1 MFIKI
6 FLNGFEFIAST
17 AVMTTIPLFYYSI
30 KNRWGF
36 RKFIYRAIAVGGGVA
51 LSMIV
56 SLILLSF
63 QFVLA
68 GKTFSDGL
76 YHIYSSFLKRTHE
89 AGAYTDGLIVESVR
103 EPVYNVVAY
112 YILNPPVL
120 DFYHMGIDFQ
130 IKIKSFLLIF
140 LAVTL
145 IWLCYIRRLRINGD
159 SGKINALTV
168 TLWISILAP
177 LSWFVIFKGHSYVH
191 KVHDPIVW
199 FMPFMF
205 YGIGLLGVTT
215 EKFIR
220 SLWVSKSHE

>member
-1 MFIKI
+1 
-6 FLNGFEFIAST
+6 
-17 AVMTTIPLFYYSI
+17 
-30 KNRWGF
+30 
-36 RKFIYRAIAVGGGVA
+36 
-51 LSMIV
+51 
-56 SLILLSF
+56 
-63 QFVLA
+63 
-68 GKTFSDGL
+68 
-76 YHIYSSFLKRTHE
+76 
-89 AGAYTDGLIVESVR
+89 
-103 EPVYNVVAY
+103 
-112 YILNPPVL
+112 
-120 DFYHMGIDFQ
+120 MGIDFQ

-159 SGKINALTV
+159 SGNINALTV